1 MDSGSFYNKYLE
13 EIETLK
19 KENETL
25 KDDLNFYKSVHI
37 SHPNSAICNL
47 YIKKKNKKKI
57 WIDKIVQYWSLNE
70 LNEDPEVKE
79 WLKPIRCER

>member
-25 KDDLNFYKSVHI
+25 KDDLNFYKSVYI

-47 YIKKKNKKKI
+47 YIKKKNKKRI
-57 WIDKIVQYWSLNE
+57 WIDKIIQYFPL
-70 LNEDPEVKE
+70 
-79 WLKPIRCER
+79 

>member
-19 KENETL
+19 KENKTL

-47 YIKKKNKKKI
+47 YIKKKTLFIKKFPKMYI
-57 WIDKIVQYWSLNE
+57 ENQKLIV
-70 LNEDPEVKE
+70 
-79 WLKPIRCER
+79 

>member
-47 YIKKKNKKKI
+47 YIKKKNKKKYGLI
-57 WIDKIVQYWSLNE
+57 KLYNIGLFMN
-70 LNEDPEVKE
+70 
-79 WLKPIRCER
+79 

>member
-47 YIKKKNKKKI
+47 YIKKKNKKKYGLI
-57 WIDKIVQYWSLNE
+57 KLYNIGPFMN
-70 LNEDPEVKE
+70 
-79 WLKPIRCER
+79 